1 MKRSL
6 LVLLSLL
13 LGTPLAAQAPTP
25 LAPGQFA
32 WQWPLDTAGADGV
45 VRFTLTPEIY
55 AHLTRSD
62 LSDLAAFNASDEA
75 IPLGPAALA
84 FERLVL
90 PPEPEPAFV
99 PMFRVPSVQTGQS
112 GDAVS
117 LHLQRATD
125 GTLLRLDAEVVPSTS
140 AVPDDVV
147 LDMSALKRPVTR
159 LDVALDPGPAGRIH
173 ARIEVSG
180 SDDLAHWNVLTP
192 SQALVSLNDNG
203 RVLERT
209 RIELPSTALP
219 YLRLRRIDIAESLP
233 IVEVKATPVRDLA
246 QVQAIPERAQLTLTG
261 RAVAGVPGTFEY
273 DSGGPF
279 PVESVDILL
288 AERNSTA
295 EAMLTSRAVG
305 ATSWHSRANL
315 TAFRL
320 ATTGDEVTSQPVSI
334 AAQRDRH
341 WQVITVPPQTQAPTL
356 ALHYRPDQFVLL
368 TQGPAPYRLAAG
380 SRDARRPDYPLRAV
394 LSELR
399 GNHGDLWL
407 PPLATLGAGSP
418 LAGDAALTA
427 PPAPPPYKQWLLWGV
442 LIAGALGV
450 IVMVLKLMKA
460 APASHH

>member
-288 AERNSTA
+288 G
-295 EAMLTSRAVG
+295 RAQQHRRSD
-305 ATSWHSRANL
+305 AH
-315 TAFRL
+315 L
-320 ATTGDEVTSQPVSI
+320 ARRRRDFVALARESHRVPASNHRRRGYI
-334 AAQRDRH
+334 AARQHR
-341 WQVITVPPQTQAPTL
+341 
-356 ALHYRPDQFVLL
+356 
-368 TQGPAPYRLAAG
+368 GAA
-380 SRDARRPDYPLRAV
+380 R
-394 LSELR
+394 
-399 GNHGDLWL
+399 
-407 PPLATLGAGSP
+407 SP
-418 LAGDAALTA
+418 LAGDYRAAA
-427 PPAPPPYKQWLLWGV
+427 N
-442 LIAGALGV
+442 AGADLGFALSPRPIRPPHPRPRAIPPCRRQSRRAPTGLPLARRAERTARQPRRSV
-450 IVMVLKLMKA
+450 A
-460 APASHH
+460 AAARHARRPAARSRATRRSPHRLRRRRTSNGCCGAC